1 MILGITGHSPVK
13 LGGWMWNPA
22 HRRVQEYLRRCLR
35 HLRPEF
41 VITGMAL
48 GVEQWGAEIAVELGI
63 PFIAALPF
71 DGCEGKWPPPSQA
84 KFRNTLSQAYR
95 VHTVS
100 PGSYESWKLAEKNK
114 WVVENSDRIL
124 SIWDGDLDPNSGVSH
139 ATNYALRIHKPVLR
153 VHPTEPLV
161 LEGEQ
166 VQPVPSP
173 LPQTTVSQT
182 AREIIE
188 RTRGLRPPAAPAPR
202 TQVIGAA
209 PRTNPDAPA
218 NPYKRVLDID

>member
-13 LGGWMWNPA
+13 LGGWVWNPA
-22 HRRVQEYLRRCLR
+22 HRRVQEYIRRCFR
-35 HLRPEF
+35 HLRPEY

-48 GVEQWGAEIAVELGI
+48 GVEQWGAEIAIEMGI
-63 PFIAALPF
+63 PFLAAIPF
-71 DGCEGKWPPPSQA
+71 DGFEGKWPAPSQM
-84 KFRNTLSQAYR
+84 KYRNTLSKSFRTQ
-95 VHTVS
+95 VVS
-100 PGSYESWKLAEKNK
+100 PGGYESWKLAEKNK
-114 WVVENSDRIL
+114 WVVENSDQIL

-139 ATNYALRIHKPVLR
+139 ATNYALRIQKPVLR
-153 VHPTEPLV
+153 VHPNEPLV

-166 VQPVPSP
+166 FEAPPTITP
-173 LPQTTVSQT
+173 ATTVSQT

-188 RTRGLRPPAAPAPR
+188 RTRALRPASPPAQR
-202 TQVIGAA
+202 TQILGAA